1 MTELMFF
8 VAFTALCVVAVITSA
23 LDMRPDRRPPEW
35 SVGRL
40 IEPRR

>member
-1 MTELMFF
+1 MAALLVFLGLIALF
-8 VAFTALCVVAVITSA
+8 AFAGVVSA
-23 LDMRPDRRPPEW
+23 LDMRPQRRPPEW